1 MTTDEVKML
10 IFGLDGEKYS
20 TDIKEVER
28 ILGYEEPTLL
38 PDAPSF
44 VKGVINYEDGIL
56 PIISL
61 SEKFNLGL
69 DKESDTRQIIVVK
82 RQEKKFGIIVENVY
96 EVRDIDESL
105 IEEAPAILA
114 VIFLFVHPCFSIF
127 STSKGIAKSANF
139 IGLVTFLNCVLSGS
153 IIWDKPATL
162 FTLSYKAIPIH
173 DPSPIVIISPGSS
186 TKFKSAIPTFTSALV
201 IFTP

>member
-20 TDIKEVER
+20 TDIKAVER

-38 PDAPSF
+38 PDALNF
-44 VKGVINYEDGIL
+44 VKGVINYEDSIL

-69 DKESDTRQIIVVK
+69 DKESETRQIIVVK

-105 IEEAPAILA
+105 IEEAPAI
-114 VIFLFVHPCFSIF
+114 
-127 STSKGIAKSANF
+127 TGSKERKYIS
-139 IGLVTFLNCVLSGS
+139 GLIRLENN
-153 IIWDKPATL
+153 
-162 FTLSYKAIPIH
+162 
-173 DPSPIVIISPGSS
+173 IVILLDLEKIL
-186 TKFKSAIPTFTSALV
+186 TTQDEEN
-201 IFTP
+201 IF

>member
-20 TDIKEVER
+20 TDIKAVER

-38 PDAPSF
+38 PDVPSF
-44 VKGVINYEDGIL
+44 VKGVINYEESIL

-69 DKESDTRQIIVVK
+69 DKESETRQIIVVK

-96 EVRDIDESL
+96 EVRDIAESL
-105 IEEAPAILA
+105 IEKAP
-114 VIFLFVHPCFSIF
+114 VI
-127 STSKGIAKSANF
+127 TRSKERKYIS
-139 IGLVTFLNCVLSGS
+139 GLIRLENN
-153 IIWDKPATL
+153 
-162 FTLSYKAIPIH
+162 
-173 DPSPIVIISPGSS
+173 IVILLDLEKIL
-186 TKFKSAIPTFTSALV
+186 TTQDEEN
-201 IFTP
+201 IF